1 MKKKKKKEEQLAG
14 QGRAEQARQATRKM
28 TAVPKGVKPLNS
40 KQVNKR
46 ILKQVQGTKKE
57 VSQKAVLQNEE
68 NKVAWRGSAAQT
80 WQHTPTREQFSQS
93 SYRVVPRNNFQV
105 PGFGHCSR
113 VDSYKMDISFKRFQ
127 NTQGFARTL
136 PENISWPAISKH
148 NHNYHNHN
156 TQYNSAADFTSD
168 QLPPHGSIIFDY
180 SQNQNTGSYHPR
192 SESLAQPASASKP
205 ADTAAIRDVDVG
217 SMLWQIRRALGVRE
231 PCRAEREARR
241 QSSGAG
247 AGAQNEQSTGGYA
260 KEAAP
265 GISSTATTPAQSSTS
280 RSLVSVSNSGVHPF
294 VAKPKHTTV
303 TSVDKPSQPCDKSS
317 VAASN
322 TDQALDSNNLVGQ
335 SSTPTTFPESN
346 PNISHK
352 VRIAH
357 QPSKDQKGKDET
369 SLGSSAEA
377 RENLSWSRK
386 KELEKGLN
394 RYASSLIHYPFTFVY
409 QTKSYMKFLFC

>member
-1 MKKKKKKEEQLAG
+1 MRKKKKKEKQLAG
-14 QGRAEQARQATRKM
+14 QGRAERARQATRKM
-28 TAVPKGVKPLNS
+28 TAVPKGVKPVIS

-46 ILKQVQGTKKE
+46 ILKQVHCTEKE
-57 VSQKAVLQNEE
+57 ASQKAVLQNEE
-68 NKVAWRGSAAQT
+68 NKAACRGSATQT
-80 WQHTPTREQFSQS
+80 WQQTPAREQFSQS
-93 SYRVVPRNNFQV
+93 SYRVVPSDNFQAS
-105 PGFGHCSR
+105 GFSHCSR
-113 VDSYKMDISFKRFQ
+113 VDSYKMDTSFKRFL
-127 NTQGFARTL
+127 NTHGFARTL
-136 PENISWPAISKH
+136 PENISWPAIIKH
-148 NHNYHNHN
+148 NHKYHNHD

-168 QLPPHGSIIFDY
+168 ELPPHRSVIFDY
-180 SQNQNTGSYHPR
+180 SQNQNTESNHPR
-192 SESLAQPASASKP
+192 CESLAQPASASKP
-205 ADTAAIRDVDVG
+205 ADTAPIRDVDVG
-217 SMLWQIRRALGVRE
+217 SVLWQIRRALGVRE

-265 GISSTATTPAQSSTS
+265 GISSAATTPAQSSTG

-294 VAKPKHTTV
+294 VAKPKRTTV
-303 TSVDKPSQPCDKSS
+303 TSVDKPSQPCDKSL

-335 SSTPTTFPESN
+335 SSTPATFPESN

-357 QPSKDQKGKDET
+357 QPSKDWKGKDET

-377 RENLSWSRK
+377 RKNLSWSRK
-386 KELEKGLN
+386 KELENGLN

-409 QTKSYMKFLFC
+409 QTKSYMKFLSC

>member
-1 MKKKKKKEEQLAG
+1 MKKKKKKEKQLAG
-14 QGRAEQARQATRKM
+14 QRQAEQAQQARKM
-28 TAVPKGVKPLNS
+28 TAVSKGVKP
-40 KQVNKR
+40 VNKS
-46 ILKQVQGTKKE
+46 ILKQVQGTQKE
-57 VSQKAVLQNEE
+57 ASQKAVVQNEK

-80 WQHTPTREQFSQS
+80 WQHTPAREQFSQS
-93 SYRVVPRNNFQV
+93 SYRVVPSGNLQV
-105 PGFGHCSR
+105 AGFSHCSR

-136 PENISWPAISKH
+136 PEHIAWPAISKH
-148 NHNYHNHN
+148 NNNYYNRN
-156 TQYNSAADFTSD
+156 TRYNSVADFTSD
-168 QLPPHGSIIFDY
+168 QLPPHTSIIFDY
-180 SQNQNTGSYHPR
+180 SQNQNTGPYHPR
-192 SESLAQPASASKP
+192 REGLAQPAPASKP
-205 ADTAAIRDVDVG
+205 ADTAPIRDVDVG

-241 QSSGAG
+241 QSSSAG
-247 AGAQNEQSTGGYA
+247 AGAQDEQSTGGYA

-280 RSLVSVSNSGVHPF
+280 RSLVSVSNSGVRPS
-294 VAKPKHTTV
+294 VAKPKDTTV
-303 TSVDKPSQPCDKSS
+303 TSVDKPSRPCDKSS

-322 TDQALDSNNLVGQ
+322 TDQALDSHNLVGQ
-335 SSTPTTFPESN
+335 SSTPVTFPESN

-357 QPSKDQKGKDET
+357 QPSKVQKGKDET
-369 SLGSSAEA
+369 FLGSSAEA

-394 RYASSLIHYPFTFVY
+394 RYAASLIHYPFTFVY
-409 QTKSYMKFLFC
+409 LTKSYMKFLSC

>member
-1 MKKKKKKEEQLAG
+1 MKKKKKKEKQLAG
-14 QGRAEQARQATRKM
+14 QGQAEQARQATRKM
-28 TAVPKGVKPLNS
+28 IAVPKGVKPVNS

-46 ILKQVQGTKKE
+46 ILKQVQGTEKE
-57 VSQKAVLQNEE
+57 ASQKAVLQNEE

-80 WQHTPTREQFSQS
+80 WQHTPAREQFSQS
-93 SYRVVPRNNFQV
+93 AYRVVPSDNFQLS
-105 PGFGHCSR
+105 GFSHCSR
-113 VDSYKMDISFKRFQ
+113 VDNDKMDISFKRFQ

-136 PENISWPAISKH
+136 PEKISWSAISKH
-148 NHNYHNHN
+148 RHNYHNHHN
-156 TQYNSAADFTSD
+156 HNSQYNSAADFTSD

-192 SESLAQPASASKP
+192 CESLAQPALASKP
-205 ADTAAIRDVDVG
+205 ADTAPIRDVDVG

-241 QSSGAG
+241 QSGGAG
-247 AGAQNEQSTGGYA
+247 AGAQSEQSTGGYA

-265 GISSTATTPAQSSTS
+265 GISSAATTPAQSSTS

-294 VAKPKHTTV
+294 VAKPKV
-303 TSVDKPSQPCDKSS
+303 TSVDKPSQPCDKSL

-357 QPSKDQKGKDET
+357 QPNKYQKGKHEM

-386 KELEKGLN
+386 KELEKGFN
-394 RYASSLIHYPFTFVY
+394 RYASSLIQYPFHFVY